1 MTSLSRKRR
10 LSSRD
15 IARVLKEGKKK
26 KGEGVSV
33 WYAGNGMAVSRFAVV
48 VSLRVA
54 KKSVIRNK
62 MRRQIKAVLHRMVPH
77 MQDGYDSIIIA
88 HQRFYAQK
96 EIETI
101 LSSVLKTTPIF
112 SQ

>member
-1 MTSLSRKRR
+1 MTSLPRKRR

-15 IARVLKEGKKK
+15 IQRVLKEGKKK
-26 KGEGVSV
+26 KGDGVNV
-33 WYAGNGMAVSRFAVV
+33 WYAENGMAVSRFAVV
-48 VSLRVA
+48 VSLGVA

-62 MRRQIKAVLHRMVPH
+62 MRRQIKAVLHRMLPH
-77 MQDGYDSIIIA
+77 IQDGYDSIIIA
-88 HQRFYAQK
+88 HRQFRAQK
-96 EIETI
+96 EIEAI